1 MGKTINF
8 EDVSEGTYVKYTFL
22 SIGEKLESYYGVIDK
37 KYADKIVHVRWFNHE
52 CFTFEQPMAYR
63 VDIDT
68 SDKVRHSGD
77 WELVDNHSERG

>member
-8 EDVSEGTYVKYTFL
+8 EDVSEGTYVEYTFL
-22 SIGEKLESYYGVIDK
+22 LIGQKLKSYYGVIDK

-63 VDIDT
+63 VDIDM
-68 SDKVRHSGD
+68 SDTVRHSGD
-77 WELVDNHSERG
+77 WEIVA

>member
-22 SIGEKLESYYGVIDK
+22 SMNETKLKSYYGVIDK
-37 KYADKIVHVRWFNHE
+37 KHIDNMHVDVRWFNHE
-52 CFTFEQPMAYR
+52 YHTFEQPMAYKLH
-63 VDIDT
+63 IDT
-68 SDKVRHSGD
+68 FTHGD